1 MKFDNKWVHMYELAK
16 VSVNNRANEIKSIE
30 RRSGDHGGNIGTSDT
45 CDGDSGNYIDN
56 NALTTVSNYY
66 DGDRS
71 NEHEQLA
78 YQ

>member
-1 MKFDNKWVHMYELAK
+1 MYELAK
-16 VSVNNRANEIKSIE
+16 VSVNNKANEIKSIE
-30 RRSGDHGGNIGTSDT
+30 RRSGDQGGNIGRSDT
-45 CDGDSGNYIDN
+45 CDGDSGNYLDK
-56 NALTTVSNYY
+56 NAATTVSNYY

>member
-1 MKFDNKWVHMYELAK
+1 MYELPK

-30 RRSGDHGGNIGTSDT
+30 RRSGDQGGNIGTSDT
-45 CDGDSGNYIDN
+45 SDGDSGNYIGN
-56 NALTTVSNYY
+56 NAPTTVSNYY

-78 YQ
+78 YQLEIQKDQRI